1 MIYLLLNTNQIKILS
16 LKRSLLGHYDIV
28 FYEKKYQMHF
38 IKNGQ
43 IVNPDLTASAI
54 KEALNLINNS
64 KLNDRDVTLILPQES
79 FEFLRTDVPPD
90 MTSSVLSTYIKEK
103 ARAQLTV
110 DLENCY
116 YDHLVIDSED
126 QKKMIFYAMD
136 SELYQKY
143 TEPFNLLDLRVKAI
157 TPETLAFYKLF
168 DKTLR
173 REKKENI
180 LYASY
185 DGKTVQGYVYDSF
198 GLLESEH
205 WKKDLKEKETVEEVL
220 KAKAQELEKKKIKLN
235 RLILSG
241 EESENIRQDT
251 FTKNVGVWTN
261 PLKRIMP
268 HFYADYLK
276 MFASQDN
283 KPIPYLQF
291 DACIGAFILATENKD
306 FSLLKRK
313 VNDFNYKTYK
323 PSSRPSF
330 NFVIPW
336 RPIFFFLG
344 AFVIS
349 LGVLY
354 GLSKLHLGNA
364 QVKMPVIAMK
374 NPFTKPTET
383 PTPTIEPTM
392 TPTPTPKLERSEIK
406 VKVLNGGGVPG
417 KATVVKNL
425 LKEKGYEE
433 ILTGNADDFDYETT
447 EIQVKK
453 DGTNFGELMKA
464 DIKDNS
470 ASPKISTLDEDEA
483 PDVVVIIGKDFK

>member
-16 LKRSLLGHYDIV
+16 LKRTLLGHYDIV

-38 IKNGQ
+38 LKNGQ

-54 KEALNLINNS
+54 KEALNLINNA

-110 DLENCY
+110 DLDNCY
-116 YDHLVIDSED
+116 YDHLIMDSED
-126 QKKMIFYAMD
+126 QKQMIFYAMD
-136 SELYQKY
+136 NELFQKY
-143 TEPFNLLDLRVKAI
+143 QEPFNLLDLRVKAI
-157 TPETLAFYKLF
+157 TPETLAYYKLF

-180 LYASY
+180 LYASW
-185 DGKTVQGYVYDSF
+185 DGKTVQGYVFDSF
-198 GLLESEH
+198 GLLEQDH

-220 KAKAQELEKKKIKLN
+220 KAKAEELLKKKIKLN

-241 EESENIRQDT
+241 EESENVRQDT

-276 MFASQDN
+276 MFTSQDN

-313 VNDFNYKTYK
+313 VNDFSYKTYK
-323 PSSRPSF
+323 SSRPSL
-330 NFVIPW
+330 NFSIPW
-336 RPIFFFLG
+336 RPIMFFLG
-344 AFVIS
+344 AFVVS
-349 LGVLY
+349 LGILY
-354 GLSKLHLGNA
+354 GLSRMHLGNA
-364 QVKMPVIAMK
+364 KVPSLAMK
-374 NPFTKPTET
+374 NPFEKPTET
-383 PTPTIEPTM
+383 PTPTLEPTR
-392 TPTPTPKLERSEIK
+392 TPTPTPKIEREKIK
-406 VKVLNGGGVPG
+406 VKILNGGGVPG

-433 ILTGNADDFDYETT
+433 ILTGNADNFDYDKT

-453 DGTNFGELMKA
+453 DDKSFADLMAA

-470 ASPKISTLDEDEA
+470 SSPKVTSDLDEKEA
-483 PDVVVIIGKDFK
+483 PDVIVIVGKDFK